1 MQLML
6 LNFITFPNGEMLKK
20 VKLLRKQ
27 GTYMSFN

>member
-1 MQLML
+1 M
-6 LNFITFPNGEMLKK
+6 NVIEFYYFPYNGEMLKK